1 MKDFLVVLDFNS
13 DVLVVMHVLHDLE
26 TDAGQEVNGLA
37 RFEGFRQVIV
47 AKEVEGLSYV
57 QVVEGVDQELHSQG
71 LAIPDYRMYI
81 RKD

>member
-37 RFEGFRQVIV
+37 RFEGRRVVIV
-47 AKEVEGLSYV
+47 AKEVKGLSYV
-57 QVVEGVDQELHSQG
+57 QVMEGVDQVLHSQG
-71 LAIPDYRMYI
+71 VTVTDYRVYV
-81 RKD
+81 

>member
-13 DVLVVMHVLHDLE
+13 DVLIIMHVLHDLE

-37 RFEGFRQVIV
+37 RFEGRRGVIV

-57 QVVEGVDQELHSQG
+57 QVVEGVDQVLHSQG
-71 LAIPDYRMYI
+71 VTVTDYRVYV
-81 RKD
+81 